1 MLKQR
6 VMIIDEDKESR
17 KKVESALSREGFVP
31 IGADSA
37 KSAFKKMMTSKPDM
51 IITELQLSDK
61 DGFEVCR
68 AIRSDPTTRYIP
80 LIFLTNQALDSHKIS
95 GLEMGADDYITKPFN
110 QAELMARIKAVL
122 RRMVWADKKEVVLQ
136 DENMVINYDKH
147 SVTIESRAMDLSPKE
162 FSLLYLLLHN
172 RGRVMTRSEL
182 SETIWGQEYFGNT
195 RTVDVHIGRLRRK
208 LDQFGGKIKTVER
221 IGYVYE

>member
-1 MLKQR
+1 MSVTPTSVL
-6 VMIIDEDKESR
+6 
-17 KKVESALSREGFVP
+17 AREGFVP

-37 KSAFKKMMTSKPDM
+37 KSAFKKMVTSKPDV
-51 IITELQLSDK
+51 IITELQLPDK

-68 AIRSDPTTRYIP
+68 TIRNDPATRTIP
-80 LIFLTNQALDSHKIS
+80 LIFLTIQALDSHKIS

-110 QAELMARIKAVL
+110 HAELMARIKAIL
-122 RRMVWADKKEVVLQ
+122 RRVAWADKKEVVLQ
-136 DENMVINYDKH
+136 DENLVINYDKH
-147 SVTIESRAMDLSPKE
+147 SVTIDSGPVDLSPKE

-208 LDQFGGKIKTVER
+208 LNQFGGKIKTVER